1 MLIELIAAS
10 LIIAFL
16 CVAAL
21 GHVFLAVAI
30 YKCLHEDY
38 DWRGRRPPAH
48 TTPAA
53 NIDSERPADAF
64 IETARVRET

>member
-1 MLIELIAAS
+1 MLIELIAAA

-16 CVAAL
+16 SVAVL

-30 YKCLHEDY
+30 YKCLHEDHN
-38 DWRGRRPPAH
+38 WRGRRPRAH

-53 NIDSERPADAF
+53 KIDSERPADAF
-64 IETARVRET
+64 IETAGVRET